1 MSLFSKTRS
10 IVPLRSSR
18 DALFRVAAEHGN
30 ARGEDGLGVVYA
42 NGLGIPQ
49 DFVQAA
55 IWFRRAANK
64 GNADAQHS
72 LGLMYANGLGVPLDY
87 EVALM
92 WSYLAFSRAENDAT
106 RNKAMALRD
115 ALTSHMT
122 PDQIAEAKR
131 NASEWVSK

>member
-1 MSLFSKTRS
+1 MPVR
-10 IVPLRSSR
+10 RM
-18 DALFRVAAEHGN
+18 
-30 ARGEDGLGVVYA
+30 GLGVVYA
-42 NGLGIPQ
+42 KGLGIPQ

-55 IWFRRAANK
+55 IWFQRAANK

-106 RNKAMALRD
+106 RNKAIALRD